1 MIHKKLIV
9 LTIMSLKPFFNIN
22 FLFYYFFSY
31 IKMPKNPSAKYYQKK
46 NKERLQKKACER

>member
-22 FLFYYFFSY
+22 FLFYFFSY
-31 IKMPKNPSAKYYQKK
+31 IKMPKNPFAKYYQKK